1 MFSPR
6 KIIRNTRVIMMAI
19 SLGVPGLASSAEIV
33 WNPVQDAA
41 GYTTMKPG
49 INMDA
54 LIDEVVLLKSTLR
67 QDEKQLSRKV
77 EKRRVTDNETLLSI
91 FLPGGFLYAAYKE
104 NAHNQAVR
112 EHKLIATQVKEI
124 SEDIIALTR
133 IDGPI
138 VLAKH

>member
-1 MFSPR
+1 MLTPR
-6 KIIRNTRVIMMAI
+6 KFIRNTRVLLMAI
-19 SLGVPGLASSAEIV
+19 SLGVPGLASSAEII
-33 WNPVQDAA
+33 WTPVQDAA

-54 LIDEVVLLKSTLR
+54 LIDEVVSLKSTLR
-67 QDEKQLSRKV
+67 QDEKQMSRKV
-77 EKRRVTDNETLLSI
+77 AKSRVTNNDTLLSI
-91 FLPGGFLYAAYKE
+91 FLPGGFLYAAYRE
-104 NAHNQAVR
+104 SVHNEAVR